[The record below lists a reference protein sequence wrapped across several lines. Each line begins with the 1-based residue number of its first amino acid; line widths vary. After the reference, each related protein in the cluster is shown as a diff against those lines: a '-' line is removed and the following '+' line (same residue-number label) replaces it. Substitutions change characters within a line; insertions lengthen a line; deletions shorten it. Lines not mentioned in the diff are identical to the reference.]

1 MTYIT
6 IDDIAAR
13 LGERREFVR
22 DRLVKRPDFPRPV
35 LVLSQK
41 IVKWDIADFD
51 AWLEKKRKEW
61 AK

>member
-1 MTYIT
+1 MTFIT

-22 DRLVKRPDFPRPV
+22 DRLVKRADFPRPV

-41 IVKWDIADFD
+41 IVKWDVADFD
-51 AWLEKKRKEW
+51 KWLEKKRKEW
-61 AK
+61 AR